1 MTSPASYEIS
11 PFGRRSFMSSIGS
24 GKNSPPT
31 PPPSQQMFQRKIF
44 FKQIFRAASR
54 STVPRPLSLFEVL
67 KSKSEHLKFPF
78 PIELQDDQRFIFPD
92 LGIVLAY
99 KKIPSKEYMLWLK
112 IPITYVLP
120 VSFQMPVHVSGTKWN
135 KNQRS
140 ISDR

>member
-44 FKQIFRAASR
+44 FKQIFRAASW

-78 PIELQDDQRFIFPD
+78 PIELQDDI
-92 LGIVLAY
+92 LAH
-99 KKIPSKEYMLWLK
+99 KKIPSKEYMLWIK